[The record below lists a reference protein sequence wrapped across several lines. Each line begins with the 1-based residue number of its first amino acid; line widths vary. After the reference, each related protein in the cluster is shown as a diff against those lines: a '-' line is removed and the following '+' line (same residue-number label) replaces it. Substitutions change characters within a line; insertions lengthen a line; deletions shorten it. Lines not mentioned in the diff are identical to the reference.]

1 MTSVG
6 LDTCVVLRLLMG
18 APGEQAQRAF
28 CFVKDC
34 YQKQIKVYV
43 SDLVIQETYQ
53 ALCYHYQ
60 VPVKEAVECIRDF
73 LASKMITSTGQALLV
88 LQEYSGA
95 GPGFADRLIRR
106 DYLQSPVDTVLT
118 FDKRFSQLSN
128 MQKL

>member
-1 MTSVG
+1 
-6 LDTCVVLRLLMG
+6 MG

-118 FDKRFSQLSN
+118 FDKRFSQLSS